1 VDKNGI
7 LTVTARDEDTG
18 SSREITIDNSMQHN
32 PEEIKEMKDKV
43 KRYFKVDSERKKM
56 AEIMNRSEQL
66 LHDLKGIANRQLSSE
81 TVYYNINVDILRVS
95 KAIKSNNIR
104 LLSQLTEKLELEYG
118 LKNSL

>member
-1 VDKNGI
+1 
-7 LTVTARDEDTG
+7 
-18 SSREITIDNSMQHN
+18 
-32 PEEIKEMKDKV
+32 
-43 KRYFKVDSERKKM
+43 M

-104 LLSQLTEKLELEYG
+104 LLSQLIEKLELEYG

>member
-1 VDKNGI
+1 
-7 LTVTARDEDTG
+7 
-18 SSREITIDNSMQHN
+18 
-32 PEEIKEMKDKV
+32 MKDKV